1 MFIIFVAGMLG
12 GLPGILLKR
21 YTAAGDTSSYAGK
34 AASVLRAFAAGTI
47 LSLAIIHVL
56 PEAYEQLE
64 GFVGYSWGG
73 VAAVGGVVVLACV
86 ESLLQARVLD
96 NLPQGQSVE
105 SADGLHGLGAH
116 HGHHTLSSNGKAAAA
131 DAAAKQVALEEG
143 VRRVQVPQPHHHH
156 ACLHSTPDAFVASA
170 AGELQNVRQYLA
182 AYTMELGCIFHSV
195 IIGVSIGVI
204 LDSMSALVAMIIA
217 ISFHQMVEGLS
228 LGSILARAPFG
239 MVKQLVMLTV
249 YALTTPL
256 GIAVGIGVAHTYD
269 PDSTVA
275 RAVQGSL
282 NGVSGG
288 MLLYM
293 SIYQLIGEEFSNMQ
307 LLTSKGW
314 RWGLYAALVMGT
326 VSMAV
331 LGIWA

>member
-1 MFIIFVAGMLG
+1 MVG

-21 YTAAGDTSSYAGK
+21 YTAAGDTSTYAGK
-34 AASVLRAFAAGTI
+34 AASLLRAFAAGTI
-47 LSLAIIHVL
+47 LSLAIIHIL
-56 PEAYEQLE
+56 PEAYEQLD

-96 NLPQGQSVE
+96 AMPQGQAMQSG
-105 SADGLHGLGAH
+105 DGVHSFGGASGVL
-116 HGHHTLSSNGKAAAA
+116 HGHHSHSSNGNKAATA
-131 DAAAKQVALEEG
+131 DAAAKQAALEEG
-143 VRRVQVPQPHHHH
+143 VTAVQLPQPHHHH

-170 AGELQNVRQYLA
+170 AGELQSVRQHLA

-204 LDSMSALVAMIIA
+204 LNSMSGLVAMVIA

-239 MVKQLVMLTV
+239 TVKQLVMLTV

-256 GIAVGIGVAHTYD
+256 GIAVGIGVAYTYD

-307 LLTSKGW
+307 LLTNKSW
-314 RWGLYAALVMGT
+314 RWGLYVALWLGT
-326 VSMAV
+326 ASMAV
-331 LGIWA
+331 LAIWA